1 MACILCFISGPTAT
15 SVTPLHHV
23 PRRSVIARRISRPL
37 RASCR
42 RSLRAPPQRRSPF
55 ASHRPAAASSF
66 QSICSGSRQAQQK
79 CSSPPCKVWW
89 CMHGRQSV
97 KRCMLLVVS
106 QSVQQH
112 TETTLACPSP
122 HPPFFPPRCL
132 PPPPPPPPLFSS
144 ITLACLLSQMIRR
157 PTWSSRTCSTPT
169 AAGAAVVLVAQK
181 ELRCRCL

>member
-1 MACILCFISGPTAT
+1 MICTAHHPMACILCFISGPTAT

-42 RSLRAPPQRRSPF
+42 RSLRAPPQRRSPS
-55 ASHRPAAASSF
+55 ASQRPAAASSF

-79 CSSPPCKVWW
+79 CRSPPCKVWW
-89 CMHGRQSV
+89 CKHGRQS
-97 KRCMLLVVS
+97 KNRCMLLVVS

-122 HPPFFPPRCL
+122 PFC
-132 PPPPPPPPLFSS
+132 S
-144 ITLACLLSQMIRR
+144 ITLACPSPHPPPFFLFLPPPLLAFCRR
-157 PTWSSRTCSTPT
+157 
-169 AAGAAVVLVAQK
+169 
-181 ELRCRCL
+181 